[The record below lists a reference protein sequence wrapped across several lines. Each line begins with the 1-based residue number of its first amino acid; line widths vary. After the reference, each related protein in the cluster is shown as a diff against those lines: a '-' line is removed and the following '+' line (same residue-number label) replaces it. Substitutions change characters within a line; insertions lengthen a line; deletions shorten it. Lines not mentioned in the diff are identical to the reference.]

1 MSLTANSSFQLEG
14 RTPIEQV
21 TGETPN
27 ISEYLD
33 FSFYDWVQY
42 RDNAGVGDNMFG
54 VWLGVS
60 HRIGNLMSDWI
71 LTSRTTVQRVTNL
84 EIGAHELKQQCM
96 EYDKQLADIMKD
108 DNHTMREQQDERQ
121 LQDWDDHTE
130 DNHTE
135 FAAQFN
141 GVISNSSIPEVDE
154 TFTPDTF
161 HDTYLNKEVALTRG
175 VNENCDVQFGKVT
188 KRLCDAE
195 GRPIGT
201 ANENPLID
209 RSENSVE
216 FKYGISESLSANII
230 ARNLYSQIDEE
241 GNRHILLEDIIDH
254 WQSNGAIDKDDA
266 FIMMKNGVK
275 RRCETTKGW
284 HMLCQW
290 KDGSTN
296 WVALKD
302 AKHSYPVLVAEYAIA
317 NQIDEEP
324 AFAWWVGNLIRKR
337 NRILSKIKSKYWQ
350 RTHKFGIRIP
360 KSVEKAIAIDKQN
373 GNSLWWDAICTE
385 MKNVRPAFEMW
396 EQDEKELPLWGTRE
410 SSVISYLTLRWARTS
425 DERQD

>member
-1 MSLTANSSFQLEG
+1 MSVA
-14 RTPIEQV
+14 
-21 TGETPN
+21 
-27 ISEYLD
+27 
-33 FSFYDWVQY
+33 
-42 RDNAGVGDNMFG
+42 
-54 VWLGVS
+54 
-60 HRIGNLMSDWI
+60 
-71 LTSRTTVQRVTNL
+71 
-84 EIGAHELKQQCM
+84 
-96 EYDKQLADIMKD
+96 
-108 DNHTMREQQDERQ
+108 Q
-121 LQDWDDHTE
+121 LQDWDDYTE

-135 FAAQFN
+135 FATQLN
-141 GVISNSSIPEVDE
+141 GVISDSSIPEADE
-154 TFTPDTF
+154 TF
-161 HDTYLNKEVALTRG
+161 HDTYLNKEVELTRG
-175 VNENCDVQFGKVT
+175 ANDNCDVQFGKVT

-241 GNRHILLEDIIDH
+241 GNRHILLEDIIIDH
-254 WQSNGAIDKDDA
+254 WQSNSAINKEDA

-275 RRCETTKGW
+275 RRCETTQGW

-290 KDGSTN
+290 KDGSTS
-296 WVALKD
+296 WDALKD

-360 KSVEKAIAIDKQN
+360 KSVEQAIAIDKQN

-396 EQDEKELPLWGTRE
+396 EQDEKELPPGYQRIKCHFIFDIKMGE
-410 SSVISYLTLRWARTS
+410 NFR
-425 DERQD
+425 

>member
-1 MSLTANSSFQLEG
+1 M
-14 RTPIEQV
+14 
-21 TGETPN
+21 
-27 ISEYLD
+27 
-33 FSFYDWVQY
+33 
-42 RDNAGVGDNMFG
+42 
-54 VWLGVS
+54 
-60 HRIGNLMSDWI
+60 
-71 LTSRTTVQRVTNL
+71 
-84 EIGAHELKQQCM
+84 
-96 EYDKQLADIMKD
+96 
-108 DNHTMREQQDERQ
+108 
-121 LQDWDDHTE
+121 
-130 DNHTE
+130 
-135 FAAQFN
+135 
-141 GVISNSSIPEVDE
+141 
-154 TFTPDTF
+154 
-161 HDTYLNKEVALTRG
+161 TRG
-175 VNENCDVQFGKVT
+175 ENEKCDVQFGKVT

-275 RRCETTKGW
+275 RRRKTTQGW

-324 AFAWWVGNLIRKR
+324 AFAWWIEKLIRKR

-360 KSVEKAIAIDKQN
+360 KSVEQAIAIDKQN

-396 EQDEKELPLWGTRE
+396 EQDEKELPPGYQRIKCHFIFDMKLVKHFRQKARLVANGNETE
-410 SSVISYLTLRWARTS
+410 APAALT
-425 DERQD
+425 